1 MVELEHRA
9 IPTVALTAFVAATPR
24 ATVADFDSLAFRA
37 VKAAVKADLNQDQGG
52 LCVYCES
59 ALDAEEG
66 QVEHIKPKAGRNAHP
81 HLCFTYTNYGHSCIN
96 HKTCG
101 QKKKNGLLPIEPGPG
116 CNAQW
121 SLSTDGTIE
130 PRASLITSK
139 QRHPVIQTR
148 DMLGLNAD
156 SNLVD
161 ERRRWLA
168 SSIVVLQQSPKDI
181 QAFLQEAP
189 YRHMLATAL

>member
-9 IPTVALTAFVAATPR
+9 IPTASLTAFVAATPL

-59 ALDAEEG
+59 ALDAEDG

-101 QKKKNGLLPIEPGPG
+101 QKKKNALLPIEPGPG

-121 SLSTDGTIE
+121 ALSTDGTIE
-130 PRASLITSK
+130 PRPGLNRK
-139 QRHPVIQTR
+139 QRHRVTQTR

-168 SSIVVLQQSPKDI
+168 NSIAILQQAPDGI
-181 QAFLQEAP
+181 QAFLQLAP